1 MRFLSFLVF
10 IILFSA
16 CQKAFMPVKEKM
28 SVNVTEKFVDNSD
41 TNTIASLTWKEFF
54 QDDNLENLIEIAIAN
69 NRDLQIAL
77 QRIEKAKLDFLV
89 SKNELLPNLRANIT
103 ASGDRFGD
111 FTMTGVG
118 NFDTNLSD
126 NISPEQRVATNL
138 TPEFFIGLR
147 SSWEI
152 DIWSKI
158 RSAKKA
164 NLARLKASEEY
175 KNLIITELVAGIA
188 THYYELLALN
198 SELEVIEKNILL
210 QEEVLKLMQ
219 VQKDAGKATELAVQ
233 QSKAQLLRTK
243 SLEFVL
249 KNHIVQI
256 ENQINF
262 LIGRAPQKITITKNF
277 LEAPLL
283 STIQVGVPA
292 QMLRQRPDIRAAE
305 WEIQAAKLDLRAAQA
320 AFFPSLTLNTYAGYN
335 AFRAN
340 VLFNP
345 ASFVYGIL
353 GGLTAPIFQNAYLK
367 ANRQNAVINNHQA
380 YFHYQKTVL
389 KALQEVATNMQ
400 IIDNLKKVYDLRE
413 QEVKE
418 LQKAV
423 ITAQDLFVTGYA
435 NYLEVITT
443 QKTVL
448 EAEIDLFEI
457 RRDQFLS
464 AIHLYRALG
473 GGWR

>member
-1 MRFLSFLVF
+1 
-10 IILFSA
+10 
-16 CQKAFMPVKEKM
+16 MPVKEKM

>member
-1 MRFLSFLVF
+1 MRFFIFLAF

-16 CQKAFMPVKEKM
+16 CQKAFLPVKEKM
-28 SVNVTEKFVDNSD
+28 PVNIVEKFGENSD
-41 TNTIASLTWKEFF
+41 TNTIASLSWKDFF
-54 QDDNLENLIEIAIAN
+54 QDDNLENLIDIALAN
-69 NRDLQIAL
+69 NRDLQITL
-77 QRIEKAKLDFLV
+77 QRIEKAKLDYLV

-126 NISPEQRVATNL
+126 NISPQQRVATNL
-138 TPEFFIGLR
+138 TPEFFVGLR

-152 DIWSKI
+152 DVWGKI

-164 NLARLKASEEY
+164 NLARLQASQEY
-175 KNLIITELVAGIA
+175 KNLIVTELVASIA

-198 SELEVIEKNILL
+198 SELEIIEKNISL
-210 QEEVLKLMQ
+210 QEQALKIMQ
-219 VQKDAGKATELAVQ
+219 IQKDAGKATELAVQ

-249 KNHIVQI
+249 KNQIIEI
-256 ENQINF
+256 ENQVNF
-262 LIGRAPQKITITKNF
+262 LLGRMPQKITISQNF
-277 LEAPLL
+277 LDAPLL
-283 STIQVGVPA
+283 NTLQIGLPA

-305 WEIQAAKLDLRAAQA
+305 WEIQAAKMDLRAAQA
-320 AFFPSLTLNTYAGYN
+320 AFFPSLTLNAYAGYN

-345 ASFVYGIL
+345 ASITYGIL

-380 YFHYQKTVL
+380 YFNYQKTIL
-389 KALQEVATNMQ
+389 KAFQEVATNMQ
-400 IIDNLKKVYDLRE
+400 MIENL
-413 QEVKE
+413 
-418 LQKAV
+418 
-423 ITAQDLFVTGYA
+423 
-435 NYLEVITT
+435 
-443 QKTVL
+443 
-448 EAEIDLFEI
+448 
-457 RRDQFLS
+457 
-464 AIHLYRALG
+464 
-473 GGWR
+473 